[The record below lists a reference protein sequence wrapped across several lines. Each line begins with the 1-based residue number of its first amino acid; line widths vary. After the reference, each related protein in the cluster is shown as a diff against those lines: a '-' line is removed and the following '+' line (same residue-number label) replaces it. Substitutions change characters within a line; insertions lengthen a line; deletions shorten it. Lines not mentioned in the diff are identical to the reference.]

1 MTTRPRGRVVVAAAI
16 AAVAALGSGL
26 AQESEPAAP
35 PDPRLRRVQERRA
48 SLERELERLRRDEK
62 GLLGE
67 VERLE
72 VEVRLRAEEAREAQL
87 RLERTNTLL
96 DQTAARVR
104 ALSASIEAERPGL
117 RSRARD
123 LYKMGEMSY
132 LRLLLSVERPADF
145 IAGYRHVTALARRD
159 RERVGGFRRDL
170 DEMERQQAVLQE
182 RTREA
187 MEQRAELVRR
197 RRALDAERRRQTER
211 LTALVARK
219 ETHAVYVEELRQAEE
234 QLSGLLSG
242 FAPGTV
248 QVPIAAFRGSLPWP
262 AAGRVVAGFGRRRH
276 PRFDTYTVQNGVEL
290 DTPAG
295 AAVTAVHEG
304 TVAFAE
310 RFRGYGLMAIVDHGG
325 GSHTL
330 YAHLAELS
338 VRVGDRVVAGTVLG
352 NAGEREEGGRGLYFE
367 LRRNGQPEDPQTWL
381 AERPAR

>member
-1 MTTRPRGRVVVAAAI
+1 MAVAAAL
-16 AAVAALGSGL
+16 AALAALGSGL
-26 AQESEPAAP
+26 AQEPEPS
-35 PDPRLRRVQERRA
+35 PDPRLRRVQQRRA
-48 SLERELERLRRDEK
+48 NLERELERLRRDEK

-87 RLERTNTLL
+87 RLERTNALL
-96 DQTAARVR
+96 DQTATRVR

-117 RSRARD
+117 RARARD
-123 LYKMGEMSY
+123 LYKLGEMSY

-170 DEMERQQAVLQE
+170 EEMEGQQAVLQE

-187 MEQRAELVRR
+187 LEQRAELVRR
-197 RRALDAERRRQTER
+197 RRALEAERRRQTER

-219 ETHAVYVEELRQAEE
+219 ETHAAYVEELRQAEV
-234 QLSGLLSG
+234 QLAGLLSG

-262 AAGRVVAGFGRRRH
+262 APGRVIAGFGRRRH
-276 PRFDTYTVQNGVEL
+276 PRFDTYTVQNGIEL
-290 DTPAG
+290 DAPAG
-295 AAVTAVHEG
+295 SPVAAVHEG

-338 VRVGDRVVAGTVLG
+338 VRVGDRVAAGSVLG

-381 AERPAR
+381 AERPGR

>member
-1 MTTRPRGRVVVAAAI
+1 VTSRPRGRVAFAAVLAAA
-16 AAVAALGSGL
+16 AALGPGL
-26 AQESEPAAP
+26 AQEPAPTPA
-35 PDPRLRRVQERRA
+35 DPRLRRVQERRT

-87 RLERTNTLL
+87 RLERTNALL

-117 RSRARD
+117 RARARD

-170 DEMERQQAVLQE
+170 DEMERQQAALQE

-197 RRALDAERRRQTER
+197 RRALEAERRRQTER

-219 ETHAVYVEELRQAEE
+219 ETHAAYVEELRQAEE
-234 QLSGLLSG
+234 QLAGLLSG
-242 FAPGTV
+242 LAPGAV

-262 AAGRVVAGFGRRRH
+262 APGRVIAGFGRRRH
-276 PRFDTYTVQNGVEL
+276 PRFDTYTVQNGIEL
-290 DTPAG
+290 DAPAG
-295 AAVTAVHEG
+295 APVAAVHEG

-325 GSHTL
+325 GNHTL
-330 YAHLAELS
+330 YAHLAELA
-338 VRVGDRVVAGTVLG
+338 VKVGDRVAAGTVLG

>member
-1 MTTRPRGRVVVAAAI
+1 VAVAAAL
-16 AAVAALGSGL
+16 AALAALGSGL
-26 AQESEPAAP
+26 AQEPEPS
-35 PDPRLRRVQERRA
+35 PDPRLRRVQQRRA
-48 SLERELERLRRDEK
+48 NLERELERLRRDEK

-87 RLERTNTLL
+87 RLERTNALL
-96 DQTAARVR
+96 DQTATRVR

-117 RSRARD
+117 RARARD
-123 LYKMGEMSY
+123 LYKLGEMSY

-170 DEMERQQAVLQE
+170 EEMEGQQAVLQE

-187 MEQRAELVRR
+187 LEQRAELVRR
-197 RRALDAERRRQTER
+197 RRALEAERRRQTER

-219 ETHAVYVEELRQAEE
+219 ETHAAYVEELRQAEV
-234 QLSGLLSG
+234 QLAGLLSG

-262 AAGRVVAGFGRRRH
+262 APGRVIAGFGRRRH
-276 PRFDTYTVQNGVEL
+276 PRFDTYTVQNGIEL
-290 DTPAG
+290 DAPAG
-295 AAVTAVHEG
+295 SPVAAVHEG

-338 VRVGDRVVAGTVLG
+338 VRVGDRVAAGSVLG

-381 AERPAR
+381 AERPGR